1 MLLYVVVTS
10 QIGMV
15 VACFNYWSE
24 RLVGI
29 SLNCLTGQCR
39 RSSLHSWLVL
49 FIYLFIYLFMI
60 YQYININISIST
72 YRHIYIYI
80 KFVYKYVYIYT
91 YKLYIYT
98 NYTHT
103 HIYHDISWLIMI
115 HLCSEAG
122 GGCGCRIPS
131 PKVGTHIEMT
141 MRGLW
146 LVAPLHGFRW
156 KRPYS
161 TTIINYPK
169 VVGRW
174 QCWFP
179 GWTGWSETLG
189 TVQLC

>member
-1 MLLYVVVTS
+1 M
-10 QIGMV
+10 
-15 VACFNYWSE
+15 ACA
-24 RLVGI
+24 
-29 SLNCLTGQCR
+29 
-39 RSSLHSWLVL
+39 
-49 FIYLFIYLFMI
+49 IYLSIYLFMI
-60 YQYININISIST
+60 YQYININISISI
-72 YRHIYIYI
+72 YRHIYIYNL
-80 KFVYKYVYIYT
+80 YINT
-91 YKLYIYT
+91 YIYIYT
-98 NYTHT
+98 NYIYTQITHT
-103 HIYHDISWLIMI
+103 HTYIYIYIYIYHDISWLIVI

-131 PKVGTHIEMT
+131 PKVGTHIEMA

-161 TTIINYPK
+161 TTIIKYPK